1 MTLFI
6 PHTIFGCAYLKNNV
20 CATFLSPVG
29 TVIFANCPFPTLDED
44 ASETRPITIGE
55 GFCRK
60 PYKLAKIT
68 VPTGL
73 RFLVDPNATVVS
85 VLLAALCTQS
95 RSARLNG
102 ISSLSIAKKY
112 KLWGVMLLVVVIY
125 GQGKVS
131 LDHIICKKCH

>member
-1 MTLFI
+1 VIGDYTEEALSGHDIKVTGQI
-6 PHTIFGCAYLKNNV
+6 PYI
-20 CATFLSPVG
+20 PW
-29 TVIFANCPFPTLDED
+29 
-44 ASETRPITIGE
+44 
-55 GFCRK
+55 
-60 PYKLAKIT
+60 AKIT

-112 KLWGVMLLVVVIY
+112 WRKNSPKLEKILR
-125 GQGKVS
+125 
-131 LDHIICKKCH
+131 KCPTTG

>member
-1 MTLFI
+1 MKTQNMIEMLETATPVLEALSTLF
-6 PHTIFGCAYLKNNV
+6 V
-20 CATFLSPVG
+20 FLIGLLALFIIIVF
-29 TVIFANCPFPTLDED
+29 IFA
-44 ASETRPITIGE
+44 SSSSVGK
-55 GFCRK
+55 GQ
-60 PYKLAKIT
+60 LAKIT

-112 KLWGVMLLVVVIY
+112 LSSYLAGWLL
-125 GQGKVS
+125 
-131 LDHIICKKCH
+131 